1 MARISLLA
9 RASLLAALLAG
20 ATHGAR
26 AEDDDVKAVPIPA
39 AGQAYVVL
47 AWNDLGM
54 HCLNP
59 RYDRDV
65 ILPPYNNLW
74 AQVIARG
81 NPPRLVTSGVRVAY
95 RLVGNTDSYGKGSY
109 GQFWDFSYPLLGVL
123 LAHNTG
129 VNLVDPG
136 VHNGLSGFMLV
147 KGDHFQVDGIPVVPV
162 SDSGSWNPYQVAEIT
177 VTSTSGQTLAQTRA
191 TVPTSDEIRC
201 DKCHG
206 AGVRPYLELHD
217 RDHGTHLST
226 ARDPFLCASCH
237 ASPALRAPLQP
248 GVSYLSQAV
257 HGLHSRVQPAAGCY
271 DCHPGQ
277 KTSVQPQPGP
287 HRFRGRLHEVPRRP
301 QAGGFIDRRRAGAVG
316 QRAEVRQLPHRRRR
330 GRHRRHPL
338 PRGEGPRRGE
348 LRRLPRQP
356 PRDGAQPPGLGQRP
370 VGAVPDL
377 GPVDRQLRGVPQELA
392 RRGLPGVRGEARPG
406 ELRESERLQCLPH
419 GRLGQRRPLAP
430 RLPVEVALEPGG
442 RPRRAGS
449 TLGSGSILLDFRA
462 GSPEYRATVPSS
474 LEL

>member
-9 RASLLAALLAG
+9 RASLLAALLVG

-123 LAHNTG
+123 LARNTG

-136 VHNGLSGFMLV
+136 VHNGLSGFMLA
-147 KGDHFQVDGIPVVPV
+147 KGDHFQADGIPVVPV
-162 SDSGSWNPYQVAEIT
+162 NDSGAWNPYQVAEIT

-217 RDHGTHLST
+217 RDHGTHLAT

-277 KTSVQPQPGP
+277 KTQCSRSLAHTDSAGACTKCHGDLKQVASSIAGGRVPWASEPKCASCHTGVAEVDTGATLYREAKGHGGVSCAGCHGSPHAMVPSRQASDNAQSVQYQTSVQSIGSCGVC
-287 HRFRGRLHEVPRRP
+287 HKSS
-301 QAGGFIDRRRAGAVG
+301 
-316 QRAEVRQLPHRRRR
+316 
-330 GRHRRHPL
+330 
-338 PRGEGPRRGE
+338 RGEGS
-348 LRRLPRQP
+348 
-356 PRDGAQPPGLGQRP
+356 
-370 VGAVPDL
+370 
-377 GPVDRQLRGVPQELA
+377 
-392 RRGLPGVRGEARPG
+392 
-406 ELRESERLQCLPH
+406 REFAEKHGRVNSERASACNVCHTGVSGNVARWPH
-419 GRLGQRRPLAP
+419 AYQWRSR
-430 RLPVEVALEPGG
+430 
-442 RPRRAGS
+442 
-449 TLGSGSILLDFRA
+449 
-462 GSPEYRATVPSS
+462 
-474 LEL
+474 